1 MKSITLR
8 IIVSFICCSIIV
20 ALILS
25 GAAVTKSRDVIQ
37 KEVEKQLL
45 YASQKYANQF
55 STELETQ
62 ENIVDLICTMVS
74 ENFQTGEYETD
85 RNRFLSLEKN
95 LGSVIRDTMENIPEA
110 KSLYFTFNP
119 ETSGENDEIWYLRN
133 ARGGVYYMEADSS
146 IKDWLVDGKEDSK
159 YYFQAVKK
167 GRSWSGVEYDM
178 YLDTYSVT
186 YSRSCRDKNAR
197 LIGVMGT
204 DIFIDDI
211 FNTVKNIQLEEGGYA
226 FLMDSDYNY
235 LAGSSSKDTF
245 NKMKA
250 KNAFRILGDT
260 EQIHYS
266 IADGEQY
273 VSTYSVISNGWT
285 IALVKSERNLLE
297 PITQMKHMIYTIAA
311 LVLMGV
317 LVYSFY
323 FFKRALAPIV
333 KEYEQKDIILLHQ
346 SRQAKLGEMV
356 GNIAHQWKQPLNVM
370 SITLSNLWDDFR
382 HGKLNEEQMKDHI
395 EEMRIYIKTM
405 SSTVDD
411 FADFLKPARKK
422 EEFAVS
428 EAVDTA
434 LSLMQE
440 SVKINRITVI
450 KELAEAV
457 TAFGYKNEFCQGIFN
472 ILNNARDA
480 IIDTNPEMR
489 EIRIKVYPQR
499 CGEHKPVTVIDIEN
513 TGDRIPDEVLSRL
526 FQPYFTTRENRGGT
540 GIGLY
545 LTKEIVE
552 AHMKGTIRL
561 FNIDDGVCCRIQIPG
576 EVYHE

>member
-1 MKSITLR
+1 M
-8 IIVSFICCSIIV
+8 
-20 ALILS
+20 
-25 GAAVTKSRDVIQ
+25 Q

-62 ENIVDLICTMVS
+62 ENMVDLICTMVS
-74 ENFQTGEYETD
+74 ENFQTGEYEND

-95 LGSVIRDTMENIPEA
+95 LGAVIRDTMENISEA

-146 IKDWLVDGKEDSK
+146 IKDWLVDGKEDSE
-159 YYFQAVKK
+159 YYFQAVRK

-186 YSRSCRDKNAR
+186 YSRSCWDKNAR

-204 DIFIDDI
+204 DVFIDDI

-226 FLMDSDYNY
+226 FLIDSDYNY
-235 LAGSSSKDTF
+235 LAGSSSEAVFD
-245 NKMKA
+245 NMKK
-250 KNAFRILGDT
+250 KNVFSLPGDT
-260 EQIHYS
+260 ELENVKKTQHTGRLSAVQNGVRKNEGDSDTDFERIHYS

-285 IALVKSERNLLE
+285 IALVKSESNLLE

-311 LVLMGV
+311 LILMGV
-317 LVYSFY
+317 LAYSFY
-323 FFKRALAPIV
+323 FFKRSLAPIV
-333 KEYEQKDIILLHQ
+333 REYEQKDIILLHQ

-382 HGKLNEEQMKDHI
+382 HGKLNEEQMKEHI
-395 EEMRIYIKTM
+395 EEMRTYIKTM

-422 EEFAVS
+422 EWFAVS

-450 KELAEAV
+450 RELEEEG

-480 IIDTNPEMR
+480 IIDTNPETR
-489 EIRIKVYPQR
+489 EIRIRIYVQR
-499 CGEHKPVTVIDIEN
+499 YSDHKPMTVIDIEN
-513 TGDRIPDEVLSRL
+513 TGGQIPDEVLAQL
-526 FQPYFTTRENRGGT
+526 FEPYFTTREDRGGT

-545 LTKEIVE
+545 LTREIVE

-561 FNIDDGVCCRIQIPG
+561 FNIEGGVCCRIQIPE